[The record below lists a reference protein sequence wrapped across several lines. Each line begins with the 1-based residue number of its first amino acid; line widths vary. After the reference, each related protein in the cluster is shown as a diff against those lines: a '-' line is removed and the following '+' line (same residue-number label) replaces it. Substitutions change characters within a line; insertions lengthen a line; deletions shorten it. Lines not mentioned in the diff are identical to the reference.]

1 MNPVYEERK
10 QTLDFIEVATDILRN
25 ARNELY
31 LNMRFLD
38 IALSSLAFLPEQQI
52 HVTGTD
58 GSILYFQPDALV
70 SVFRKGKAAVNRQY
84 LHSIIH
90 CLFSHLWTRKDRDE
104 EYWNLA
110 CDIAAEYVI
119 DGLYLKAVH
128 LPKSSVRRE
137 LYHMLEEEASGGL
150 SGRVKAGGQEEATSV
165 LSGQVKVGGQAAEVT
180 GVHSGRVKA
189 GAQTVEVT
197 GGSSGQV
204 KAGSQDTGHTVVTA
218 ERVYRFLCR
227 LHPIQAQLD
236 IWKREFLVD
245 DHCKW
250 EQQGDSRKSPNPQRQ
265 KWDDIRDKMQTE
277 METFSKEA
285 SDDTRSLEE
294 QVCAANRKR
303 YDYKEFLRKF
313 SVLKEEMQVDMD
325 SFDYIFYNYGMSLYG
340 NMPLIEPLE
349 TKEVQK
355 VEDFVIALD
364 TSMSCSGE
372 LIRYFLEETYSV
384 LSESEGFFRKIHVHI
399 LQCDDKV
406 QEDVLITNRQE
417 MQDYL
422 EHFTVRGFGGTDF
435 RPAFVRVQELLQRR
449 CFTKLRGMIYFTD
462 GYGTFPVKKP
472 PYETAFVFM
481 KNDYRD
487 VDVPPWA
494 IKLILDVQEMEEE
507 MKRGIS
513 GD

>member
-1 MNPVYEERK
+1 MNPIYEEKK
-10 QTLDFIEVATDILRN
+10 QAFDFIEVSADILRN

-38 IALSSLAFLPEQQI
+38 VALSSLTFLPEQQI
-52 HVTGTD
+52 RMTGTD
-58 GSILYFQPDALV
+58 GRILYYQPDAVVTL
-70 SVFRKGKAAVNRQY
+70 FRKGRVCVNHQY

-90 CLFSHLWTRKDRDE
+90 CLFSHLWNRKGRDE

-119 DGLYLKAVH
+119 DGLYQKAVH
-128 LPKSSVRRE
+128 LPKSPLRRE
-137 LYHMLEEEASGGL
+137 IYRM
-150 SGRVKAGGQEEATSV
+150 
-165 LSGQVKVGGQAAEVT
+165 VT
-180 GVHSGRVKA
+180 PDH
-189 GAQTVEVT
+189 GA
-197 GGSSGQV
+197 
-204 KAGSQDTGHTVVTA
+204 VVTA
-218 ERVYRFLCR
+218 ERIYRFLGG
-227 LHPIQAQLD
+227 LHPVQAQLD
-236 IWKREFLVD
+236 AWKREFLVD
-245 DHCKW
+245 DHSHW
-250 EQQGDSRKSPNPQRQ
+250 EQEESNKKSPSPQQ
-265 KWDDIRDKMQTE
+265 SWEDIRDRMQTE

-285 SDDTRSLEE
+285 SDEERGFEE
-294 QVCAANRKR
+294 QLCAANRKR

-325 SFDYIFYNYGMSLYG
+325 SFDYIFYNYGMELYG

-355 VEDFVIALD
+355 VEDFVIVVD
-364 TSMSCSGE
+364 TSMSCKGE
-372 LIRYFLEETYSV
+372 LILQFLEETYSV

-406 QEDVLITNRQE
+406 QEDVLVTSREE
-417 MQDYL
+417 MQAYM

-435 RPAFVRVQELLQRR
+435 RPAFVRVQELLRR
-449 CFTKLRGMIYFTD
+449 GCFTKLRGLIYFTD

-481 KNDYRD
+481 KDDYRD

-494 IKLILDVQEMEEE
+494 IRLIIDPQEFAEEAKLS
-507 MKRGIS
+507 K
-513 GD
+513 

>member
-1 MNPVYEERK
+1 MTEERRTNPIYEGRK
-10 QTLDFIEVATDILRN
+10 ETLDFVSVGMDILRN

-38 IALSSLAFLPEQQI
+38 LALSSLGFLPDAQI
-52 HVTGTD
+52 RMTGTD
-58 GSILYFQPDALV
+58 GSVLYFQPDALAAL
-70 SVFRKGKAAVNRQY
+70 FRKGRAAVNRQY
-84 LHSIIH
+84 LHSIVH
-90 CLFSHLWTRKDRDE
+90 CLFSHLWTMGERDR
-104 EYWNLA
+104 EYWDLS
-110 CDIAAEYVI
+110 CDAAAEYVI

-137 LYHMLEEEASGGL
+137 FYRMLEHSAASGYP
-150 SGRVKAGGQEEATSV
+150 SGSETSRPSSENPSGG
-165 LSGQVKVGGQAAEVT
+165 AAA
-180 GVHSGRVKA
+180 HPPD
-189 GAQTVEVT
+189 GAPVI
-197 GGSSGQV
+197 
-204 KAGSQDTGHTVVTA
+204 TA
-218 ERVYRFLCR
+218 ERVYRLLCR
-227 LHPIQAQLD
+227 MHPLQSQLD
-236 IWKREFLVD
+236 IWKREFHVD
-245 DHCKW
+245 DHSRW
-250 EQQGDSRKSPNPQRQ
+250 EQEQRRKSPSPQQ
-265 KWDDIRDKMQTE
+265 KRWEDIRDRMQTE
-277 METFSKEA
+277 METFAKEA
-285 SDDTRSLEE
+285 SDETRSLEE
-294 QVCAANRKR
+294 QICAANRKR
-303 YDYKEFLRKF
+303 YDYREFLRKF

-325 SFDYIFYNYGMSLYG
+325 SFDYIFYNYGMNLYG

-355 VEDFVIALD
+355 VEDFVIVVD

-372 LIRYFLEETYSV
+372 LIRSFLEETYSV

-406 QEDVLITNRQE
+406 QEDVLITDQKQMRE
-417 MQDYL
+417 YM

-494 IKLILDVQEMEEE
+494 MKLILDPQEMEEE
-507 MKRGIS
+507 MRKKHEY
-513 GD
+513 

>member
-1 MNPVYEERK
+1 MNPVYEE
-10 QTLDFIEVATDILRN
+10 QVQALDFIDVSKDILRS

-38 IALSSLAFLPEQQI
+38 VALSSLAFFPEQEI
-52 HVTGTD
+52 RISGTD
-58 GSILYFQPDALV
+58 GKFLYFHPDALV
-70 SVFRKGKAAVNRQY
+70 TLFRKGRPSVNHQY

-90 CLFSHLWTRKDRDE
+90 CLFCHLWQRKGRDG

-110 CDIAAEYVI
+110 SDIAAEHVI
-119 DGLYLKAVH
+119 DGLYMKAVH
-128 LPKSSVRRE
+128 LPKSSLRRE
-137 LYHMLEEEASGGL
+137 VYRMLE
-150 SGRVKAGGQEEATSV
+150 QEN
-165 LSGQVKVGGQAAEVT
+165 K
-180 GVHSGRVKA
+180 
-189 GAQTVEVT
+189 
-197 GGSSGQV
+197 
-204 KAGSQDTGHTVVTA
+204 VVTA
-218 ERVYRFLCR
+218 ERVYRYLCR
-227 LHPIQAQLD
+227 LPLQKEQLD
-236 IWKREFLVD
+236 TWKREFLVD
-245 DHCKW
+245 DHRHW
-250 EQQGDSRKSPNPQRQ
+250 EQEDDKKSPSPQQ
-265 KWDDIRDKMQTE
+265 KKWDDIRDKMQTE

-294 QVCAANRKR
+294 QVCASNRKR

-325 SFDYIFYNYGMSLYG
+325 SFDYIFYNYGMNLYG

-355 VEDFVIALD
+355 IEDFVIVVD
-364 TSMSCSGE
+364 TSMSCKGE
-372 LIRYFLEETYSV
+372 LIRHFLEETYSV

-406 QEDVLITNRQE
+406 QEDVLVTNKQE
-417 MQDYL
+417 MQDYM

-435 RPAFVRVQELLQRR
+435 RPAFIRVQELMQRR
-449 CFTKLRGMIYFTD
+449 CFTKLRGLIYFTD

-481 KNDYRD
+481 KDDYRD

-494 IKLILDVQEMEEE
+494 IKLIIDTQEFEEE
-507 MKRGIS
+507 MEIQKGI
-513 GD
+513 GTNAAGGWK

>member
-70 SVFRKGKAAVNRQY
+70 SVFRKGRAAVNRQY

-137 LYHMLEEEASGGL
+137 LYHMLEEEANGGL
-150 SGRVKAGGQEEATSV
+150 SGQT
-165 LSGQVKVGGQAAEVT
+165 
-180 GVHSGRVKA
+180 KA
-189 GAQTVEVT
+189 GAQ
-197 GGSSGQV
+197 
-204 KAGSQDTGHTVVTA
+204 DTGRTVVTA

-406 QEDVLITNRQE
+406 QEDVLITNQQE

-507 MKRGIS
+507 MNGRIS

>member
-70 SVFRKGKAAVNRQY
+70 SVFRKGRAAVNRQY

-119 DGLYLKAVH
+119 DGLYVKAVH

-137 LYHMLEEEASGGL
+137 LYHMLEAEATGGL
-150 SGRVKAGGQEEATSV
+150 SGQT
-165 LSGQVKVGGQAAEVT
+165 
-180 GVHSGRVKA
+180 KA
-189 GAQTVEVT
+189 GAQ
-197 GGSSGQV
+197 
-204 KAGSQDTGHTVVTA
+204 DTGRTVVTA

-507 MKRGIS
+507 MNGRSEGQIHEY
-513 GD
+513 